1 MTGTG
6 SMLVRCC
13 NFLGAIVSV
22 VLFCAG
28 GGVEAACC
36 CEYFADEWWEV
47 AWCEE
52 GGSDEQNAH
61 FWGGIPSDGSF
72 GSCANWVGAG
82 EPGDYT
88 TLTMTAINDLYGFG
102 IQNCSHLFGANTDC
116 AAADAMMKS
125 YSGNASVQCKTPA
138 EADRANE
145 GNRGRTSAA
154 AETLLSHSTLALAT
168 GVATAVVIR

>member
-1 MTGTG
+1 MTGT

-13 NFLGAIVSV
+13 NFLGAVSVACVV
-22 VLFCAG
+22 VLFGA

-47 AWCEE
+47 AWC
-52 GGSDEQNAH
+52 GGSEQNAH

-88 TLTMTAINDLYGFG
+88 TLTMTAINNLYGFG
-102 IQNCSHLFGANTDC
+102 IQNCSQLFGSNTDC
-116 AAADAMMKS
+116 AVADAMMKS
-125 YSGNASVQCKTPA
+125 HSGNASVQCKTPA

-145 GNRGRTSAA
+145 DNRARTNVA
-154 AETLLSHSTLALAT
+154 AETFFSHSALALAM